1 MKDENAQHLLA
12 KVMGWQSQ
20 EVVLA
25 HVPSLQ
31 LLADYKYDGYQRFG
45 PGQRFMESLA
55 LWLGQFD
62 QVDRDAALDFVM
74 TRLVY
79 ISDAELSHL
88 VQHAYPDVIMQEQG
102 IPTYRVGEIC
112 RDPRFEELQR
122 KSLYLGLSDGART
135 NELRRFSNGEINN
148 EQIWQAYELGDA
160 KAEDMLDALRKALAK
175 EAEVAPVT
183 NDAIW
188 NACATGDREQADSL
202 IESLRMA
209 SSSRAAPSGSAKFTL
224 VWLMDDFSGSGNTY
238 IRFDSKQGRFKGKIR
253 KIYER
258 LHQGDLIDTAH
269 YEVYL
274 LLYVATRQA
283 IDHIEYWSERFTSEN
298 NYKPLQ
304 VRVLC
309 PIEPDVA
316 LIKNL
321 PTGLQSILNNPK
333 YYDPA
338 AFNEHIEVGGTT
350 TAQRGFADCA
360 LPIVLSHNT
369 PNNSVYMLW
378 GSEFHRFSGLFP
390 RISRHKEF

>member
-1 MKDENAQHLLA
+1 LE
-12 KVMGWQSQ
+12 
-20 EVVLA
+20 
-25 HVPSLQ
+25 
-31 LLADYKYDGYQRFG
+31 
-45 PGQRFMESLA
+45 
-55 LWLGQFD
+55 
-62 QVDRDAALDFVM
+62 
-74 TRLVY
+74 
-79 ISDAELSHL
+79 
-88 VQHAYPDVIMQEQG
+88 
-102 IPTYRVGEIC
+102 
-112 RDPRFEELQR
+112 
-122 KSLYLGLSDGART
+122 
-135 NELRRFSNGEINN
+135 
-148 EQIWQAYELGDA
+148 
-160 KAEDMLDALRKALAK
+160 
-175 EAEVAPVT
+175 
-183 NDAIW
+183 
-188 NACATGDREQADSL
+188 
-202 IESLRMA
+202 
-209 SSSRAAPSGSAKFTL
+209 KFTL

-238 IRFDSKQGRFKGKIR
+238 IRFDSKQGRFKGKIK

-316 LIKNL
+316 LNKNL
-321 PTGLQSILNNPK
+321 PPGLASILNNPR

-338 AFNEHIEVGGTT
+338 AFNEHIEVGGTN

-378 GSEFHRFSGLFP
+378 GSELHQFFGLFP